1 MGFYDDAAQRT
12 PIRAIHLASELPAGE
27 RVPLQVLRTD
37 SKSFADA
44 VEARRNRVDG
54 FYKRAAGH
62 IDLCNIPLPVRVL
75 PN

>member
-1 MGFYDDAAQRT
+1 MGFYENAAERT
-12 PIRAIHLASELPAGE
+12 PITSIQLASELPADQ

-37 SKSFADA
+37 SKTFADA

-62 IDLCNIPLPVRVL
+62 IDLCNIPLPVRIGK
-75 PN
+75 